1 MSYGRNQAA
10 RLRGEPLSQQEL
22 AFSALAEFPTRAVL
36 GSSAPARGP
45 FKVVDMKYMLRL
57 LALLV
62 IAFSAELSAGQAGY
76 QVVSVQDGG
85 TITGTWQWQGALPHL
100 VPTANKRYPQILGPL
115 GTENRDPLCL
125 LVCL

>member
-36 GSSAPARGP
+36 GSSAPGRGP
-45 FKVVDMKYMLRL
+45 FKVVDMKYMLRM

-62 IAFSAELSAGQAGY
+62 IAFSAVLSAGQAGY

-85 TITGTWQWQGALPHL
+85 TIKGTVKWQGALPHL
-100 VPTANKRYPQILGPL
+100 VPSRINGDPQNWYPL
-115 GTENRDPLCL
+115 GQKHRA
-125 LVCL
+125 VSGFF